1 MVARI
6 YKPARTAMQ
15 SGDANTREWVLEYEP
30 EVARTVEPLMGWTAS
45 SDMKSQ
51 LRLSFPTKD
60 EAIAYCERHAIPYQ
74 LFEPQEPRRRKIAYA
89 DNFGYKRI
97 GQWTH

>member
-15 SGDANTREWVLEYEP
+15 SGVAQAQEWVLEHEP
-30 EVARTVEPLMGWTAS
+30 MKRRELDPLMGWTSAAETETQV
-45 SDMKSQ
+45 KLQ
-51 LRLSFPTKD
+51 FGTKE
-60 EAIAYCERHAIPYQ
+60 EAIAYAERQGIAYT
-74 LFEPQEPRRRKIAYA
+74 LVEPAAKRAQKKSYA
-89 DNFGYKRI
+89 DNFKYGRI